1 MRKNSAR
8 GKSAV
13 VHWSLKSGVPSMR
26 NVLLLAVAG
35 VVLFEGA
42 LVRAQERPSGRMGYE
57 IFQVKSLTEV
67 VAWASKDITRKE
79 FDAIELPLG
88 WYKNQ
93 PREVEVDSAEFLN
106 SPGLPSGEMLRAEHF
121 GHEWLHVATV
131 ELTGFRLLDPTGKLR
146 ASRVA
151 KDHLV
156 KFDEGSVLV
165 FLVSPEGK
173 LFPRITRDANRTR
186 EQPVIPD
193 GWRLVEHKLDRRVE
207 FRLTGKTTVIR
218 ADNQDSFQGPV
229 EFDGFKKLEQANAAQ
244 SLRDN
249 SSKESNVDSDD
260 GNGPS
265 YGTPNAEQWEKL
277 RTVALDE
284 DRAFLMVNLI
294 KYRELAKYADGRKT
308 DLTGRQANSLYSPI
322 GFLAGI
328 GANIQYMGQVAE
340 QLGNKSTPGWD
351 EVAVVNYPSRAKF
364 FEMVDNPEFRERAVH
379 KDAGLEFSQI
389 IVTERVPWAL
399 PNTKRIA
406 DQADAFTLVEL
417 LKYRDDLP
425 EHPDSEE
432 WLSGKLAL
440 DACDAATEQIERR
453 VGARRILRSFVKGT
467 LVGDGRTWDEF
478 RMIHF
483 PSESAFESYREAV
496 SKMPNLREQRETA
509 VEDYYLLKVEDAPV
523 AKRIAASLATSVLGR
538 LTGQAPATAE
548 VSATEVAETH
558 VLPGVHRTPESR
570 FSGMRDFPHQ
580 AHYLDIDGLRMAYV
594 DEGVAEKGTFLLL
607 HGEPVWSYMY
617 RGAIADLAAAGY
629 RVIAPDNIGF
639 GRSDKVVNQRW
650 YTLDNHVQT
659 LKRLVAELDLRHITI
674 VVNDWGG
681 PNGLVMAT
689 EMPDRFDRLIILN
702 TWLHS
707 KDYKYTKHLLDWNK
721 RSQTMD
727 FVNFPLFPPEVRAP
741 FDSQRAV
748 SGALRWPWML
758 PFAEPE
764 AGNAV
769 RQESAWRNLATWD
782 KPAHVIFGDSDKV
795 FTEEWGRR
803 FAEHIPN
810 ATFTVVKG
818 EGHRPLL
825 FTGPAGGQFTGRHR
839 GDEFAKLVIQLIEDE

>member
-1 MRKNSAR
+1 MRSFL
-8 GKSAV
+8 
-13 VHWSLKSGVPSMR
+13 W
-26 NVLLLAVAG
+26 LAIALTWA
-35 VVLFEGA
+35 VLFQA
-42 LVRAQERPSGRMGYE
+42 SFAKAQENSVKESSVKKVGFE
-57 IFQVKSLTEV
+57 ILQIKSLTEV
-67 VAWASKDITRKE
+67 VAWASKDISRKE
-79 FDAIELPLG
+79 FDALKLPLG
-88 WYKNQ
+88 WIKNQ
-93 PREVEVDSAEFLN
+93 PRELEFDSAKFLN
-106 SPGLPSGEMLRAEHF
+106 SPGMNRGEIRRAEHF
-121 GHEWLHVATV
+121 GHQWLHVATV
-131 ELTGFRLLDPTGKLR
+131 QLMDLKMLDSKGKLR
-146 ASRVA
+146 GSTVV
-151 KDHLV
+151 KDHWVTFDKGSLV
-156 KFDEGSVLV
+156 V
-165 FLVSPEGK
+165 FLVSPDGK
-173 LFPRITRDANRTR
+173 LFPRITRDANRTQ
-186 EQPVIPD
+186 EQPVVPE
-193 GWRLVEHKLDRRVE
+193 GWHLVEHKLDRRVE
-207 FRLTGKTTVIR
+207 FRLTDKTTVIR

-229 EFDGFKKLEQANAAQ
+229 EFAGFKNLEPANAGQ
-244 SLRDN
+244 FLQN
-249 SSKESNVDSDD
+249 KSSKEWNVDHDD
-260 GNGPS
+260 RNGPS
-265 YGTPNAEQWEKL
+265 YGTPNAEQWMKL
-277 RTVALDE
+277 RKVAMDE
-284 DRAFLMVNLI
+284 DREFLMVNLI
-294 KYRELAKYADGRKT
+294 KYRKLAKYADGRKT

-322 GFLAGI
+322 GFLARI
-328 GANIQYMGQVAE
+328 GASIPYMGQVAE
-340 QLGNKSTPGWD
+340 QLDSKSTPGWD

-364 FEMVDNPEFRERAVH
+364 FEMVDDPEFRKRTVH

-389 IVTERVPWAL
+389 VVTEPVPWAL

-432 WLSGKLAL
+432 RFSGKLAL

-453 VGARRILRSFVKGT
+453 VGARRVLRSLVKGT
-467 LVGDGRTWDEF
+467 LVGDGRNWDEF
-478 RMIHF
+478 RMMHF
-483 PSESAFESYREAV
+483 PSESAFESYQDALR
-496 SKMPNLREQRETA
+496 KMPSFRKERETA
-509 VEDYYLLKVEDAPV
+509 VEDYYLLKVKTAPF
-523 AKRIAASLATSVLGR
+523 AKRIAASLATSFLGR
-538 LTGQAPATAE
+538 LTGQSPATTE
-548 VSATEVAETH
+548 SSATEVVEAH
-558 VLPGVHRTPESR
+558 RVLPGVHRTPDSR
-570 FSGMRDFPHQ
+570 FRGIRDFPHKP
-580 AHYLDIDGLRMAYV
+580 HYVDIDGLRMAYV
-594 DEGVAEKGTFLLL
+594 DEGVDEKGTFLLL

-617 RGAIADLAAAGY
+617 RGAISDLAAAGY

-650 YTLDNHVQT
+650 YTLDNHVRT
-659 LKRLVAELDLRHITI
+659 LKRLVTELDLKHITI

-727 FVNFPLFPPEVRAP
+727 FVNFPLLPPEVRAP

-769 RQESAWRNLATWD
+769 RQESAWRNLAAWD

-795 FTEEWGRR
+795 FTKEWGRR

-810 ATFTVVKG
+810 ATFTAVKG

-825 FTGPAGGQFTGRHR
+825 FTGPAGGQFTGKHR
-839 GDEFAKLVIQLIEDE
+839 GDEFAKLVIQLIENE